1 MQFKSFLRI
10 PTRTLNNWNEGR
22 ERFGSLNYPENCH
35 VSQPGR
41 AFKQPFPKGTEQ
53 SHSWDISRRPI
64 DPDHNVARAVLP
76 RDLGVTT
83 SLTLCLLPQGRS
95 WPLLPSRAWGLP
107 SSRPDPWMVTQSSSI
122 WTVQPVVKFLQH
134 EVILQPE
141 LLTQGHGLLEEG
153 ASGDQ
158 ISSPTKS
165 APWSILML
173 F

>member
-1 MQFKSFLRI
+1 MSLS
-10 PTRTLNNWNEGR
+10 LEGPSSSHFPR
-22 ERFGSLNYPENCH
+22 AQNKATAGTF
-35 VSQPGR
+35 PG
-41 AFKQPFPKGTEQ
+41 G
-53 SHSWDISRRPI
+53 
-64 DPDHNVARAVLP
+64 L
-76 RDLGVTT
+76 
-83 SLTLCLLPQGRS
+83 LTLTTM
-95 WPLLPSRAWGLP
+95 WPEPCCPGTLASPHLLPSACSHKAGAGLYCP
-107 SSRPDPWMVTQSSSI
+107 AEPGGFPLPGRTHARSPKSSLI

-165 APWSILML
+165 SPWSILML